1 MVREEM
7 PTEADLLEAKDPNN
21 PGRKIVLTLDL
32 PWLEGNQDKLSESR
46 R

>member
-1 MVREEM
+1 M

-21 PGRKIVLTLDL
+21 LGRKIVLTLDL
-32 PWLEGNQDKLSESR
+32 PWPEGNQDKLSESR